1 MKEKETWVNPFAD
14 IMTIFIFLI
23 VGTLMGGIFYLIYNP
38 ETRIYIVSIIVL
50 SWIIT
55 IWEIYKIRIP
65 KDSTKQEA
73 K

>member
-1 MKEKETWVNPFAD
+1 MKEKETWTNPFAG

-23 VGTLMGGIFYLIYNP
+23 VGAFMGWIFYLIYNP

-55 IWEIYKIRIP
+55 IWEIYKIRVP
-65 KDSTKQEA
+65 QNSTKQEA